1 MVYCE
6 RAVNRMSLLEITQI
20 TKNFGG
26 VVALSNVDFN
36 VEKGEIVGLIGANG
50 AGKTTLFH
58 VISGFYPPTS
68 GTIKFKGEAI
78 HNQKSHRICRK
89 GLVRTFQVVRPFLNM
104 TVLGNVTVGK
114 LFGKDRLSERR
125 AAENEA
131 RRILDFVGLS
141 AKSNMLARELT
152 LADHKRLE
160 MARSLAT
167 NPELLLLDEVLAGL
181 TPTETAGAMEIVRE
195 IRQRMGMTILM
206 VEHVMKAVIG
216 LCDRIVVIHYG
227 RKIAE
232 GTPREIAENQDVIE
246 AYLGESLEA

>member
-1 MVYCE
+1 
-6 RAVNRMSLLEITQI
+6 MSLLEVIRI
-20 TKNFGG
+20 SKNFGG
-26 VVALSNVDFN
+26 VVALSDVDFI
-36 VEKGEIVGLIGANG
+36 VEEGEIVGLIGANG
-50 AGKTTLFH
+50 AGKTTLFN
-58 VISGFYPPTS
+58 VISGFYPPTA
-68 GTIKFKGEAI
+68 GTIKFKGEDI
-78 HNQKSHRICRK
+78 HREKSHEICRK
-89 GLVRTFQVVRPFLNM
+89 GLVRTFQVVKPFLNM

-114 LFGKDRLSERR
+114 LFGRDRFSERK
-125 AAENEA
+125 AAESEA

-141 AKSNMLARELT
+141 AKSEAPAKELT

-160 MARSLAT
+160 LARSLAA

-181 TPTETAGAMEIVRE
+181 TPVETAEAMEIVKE
-195 IRQRMGMTILM
+195 IRQGMRVTILM

-232 GTPREIAENQDVIE
+232 GTPEEIAENPDVIE

>member
-1 MVYCE
+1 
-6 RAVNRMSLLEITQI
+6 MSLLEVIKV
-20 TKNFGG
+20 TKKFGG
-26 VVALSNVDFN
+26 VIALSDVGFT
-36 VEKGEIVGLIGANG
+36 VEEGEIVGLIGANG
-50 AGKTTLFH
+50 AGKTTLFN
-58 VISGFYPPTS
+58 VISGFYPPTT
-68 GTIKFKGEAI
+68 GAVRFKGETS
-78 HNQKSHRICRK
+78 HSKKSYRICKK

-114 LFGKDRLSERR
+114 LFGKDRLSERK
-125 AAENEA
+125 AAGNEA

-141 AKSNMLARELT
+141 AKSNMLAKELT

-181 TPTETAGAMEIVRE
+181 TPTETAEAMEIVRE
-195 IRQRMGMTILM
+195 IRQRMGITILM
-206 VEHVMKAVIG
+206 VEHVMKAIIG

-232 GTPREIAENQDVIE
+232 GTPQEIAENQDVIE
-246 AYLGESLEA
+246 AYLGESLET